1 MDSSTEAQQ
10 VDGRIVEETWNEK
23 QMGVRVE
30 RCIRKHPNG
39 DMKRIRVFR
48 KEKARFAS
56 LDGEGETVSEKHRE
70 LVNLSPQAATEVLFG
85 LAEAHG
91 YRLEEKR

>member
-1 MDSSTEAQQ
+1 MTLYEEGD
-10 VDGRIVEETWNEK
+10 RLVEESWDEE

-30 RCIRKHPNG
+30 RCVRKHPNG

-48 KEKARFAS
+48 KENVRFAT
-56 LDGEGETVSEKHRE
+56 LDGDGEAVSERHRE
-70 LVNLSPQAATEVLFG
+70 LTNLSPKAATEVLFG
-85 LAEAHG
+85 LAEAFG